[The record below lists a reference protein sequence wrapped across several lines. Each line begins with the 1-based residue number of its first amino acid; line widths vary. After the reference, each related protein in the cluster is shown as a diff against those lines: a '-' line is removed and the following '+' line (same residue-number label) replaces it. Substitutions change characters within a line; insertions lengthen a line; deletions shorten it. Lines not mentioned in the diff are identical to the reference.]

1 MPFFTSEWS
10 LKFQHVPPS
19 MPRSKKSC
27 DITMASHFWNHPVK
41 QQQQPARISTR
52 MISWKSWIL
61 ILRSE
66 DIVQLDHW
74 SNVQI
79 IFTIKI
85 HHCTSKKPRCVECVD
100 SQRVKNRKEKH
111 RKVILTTNSLRFAAM
126 QRAHVLLP
134 LKIHATRQ
142 ELIKLNQKI
151 VWDARSECRSFETW
165 GSHSHHI
172 FLAYF

>member
-19 MPRSKKSC
+19 MSRSDTLWHHHGITTLLKHPVFNNNSLRGSQQEWSPGRVGSWMIPRSEAGYCPTVRSC
-27 DITMASHFWNHPVK
+27 SNHLFSPLK
-41 QQQQPARISTR
+41 
-52 MISWKSWIL
+52 
-61 ILRSE
+61 
-66 DIVQLDHW
+66 
-74 SNVQI
+74 
-79 IFTIKI
+79 
-85 HHCTSKKPRCVECVD
+85 CTSKKPRCVECVD
-100 SQRVKNRKEKH
+100 SQRVKQKRKA
-111 RKVILTTNSLRFAAM
+111 ILTTEVCGLLPCNV
-126 QRAHVLLP
+126 AHVLLP